1 MYGDF
6 MQSLDAIDQLASQFN
21 LHLSEQETYFDIPRI
36 IETLTLKDITEIG
49 SLFLSMQLLQIL
61 QSFPNSL
68 KSVIMV
74 LLQYF

>member
-49 SLFLSMQLLQIL
+49 SLFFEHAAASDFTV
-61 QSFPNSL
+61 FP
-68 KSVIMV
+68 K
-74 LLQYF
+74 